1 MLLLK
6 NSYIMKPRKFRLII
20 IIKLKNV
27 MNNII
32 SFRELYQ
39 LIPICQKL

>member
-6 NSYIMKPRKFRLII
+6 NLYIMKPRKVRLVI

-39 LIPICQKL
+39 LIRQKL